1 MLAFRFELVSV
12 SENYGDYL
20 AALEIP
26 AYLIYFIQSS
36 AESMIF
42 EVIGDSWRWE
52 IDKGKIKSSLF
63 NSFNNTVLFSAQLLW
78 GIFKNVLF
86 VRYVHTWADFSYA
99 SKGLP
104 WPFLLPSF
112 ASKLFLDKE
121 IRILQKHNLA
131 CAQK

>member
-1 MLAFRFELVSV
+1 MLFRFELVSV

-52 IDKGKIKSSLF
+52 IDKGQFNGQLGTHCVFVDLFYVGRRSS
-63 NSFNNTVLFSAQLLW
+63 
-78 GIFKNVLF
+78 
-86 VRYVHTWADFSYA
+86 
-99 SKGLP
+99 
-104 WPFLLPSF
+104 
-112 ASKLFLDKE
+112 
-121 IRILQKHNLA
+121 
-131 CAQK
+131 

>member
-1 MLAFRFELVSV
+1 MLFRFELVSV

-52 IDKGKIKSSLF
+52 IDKG
-63 NSFNNTVLFSAQLLW
+63 Q
-78 GIFKNVLF
+78 
-86 VRYVHTWADFSYA
+86 
-99 SKGLP
+99 SKGQLATH
-104 WPFLLPSF
+104 F
-112 ASKLFLDKE
+112 ALFTLVE
-121 IRILQKHNLA
+121 VHPCYFVGRVTQVLYV
-131 CAQK
+131 

>member
-1 MLAFRFELVSV
+1 MLFRFELVSV

-52 IDKGKIKSSLF
+52 IDKGQFIARFRRYAVGHWTLC
-63 NSFNNTVLFSAQLLW
+63 LRASA
-78 GIFKNVLF
+78 KPF
-86 VRYVHTWADFSYA
+86 VSHKRRQ
-99 SKGLP
+99 
-104 WPFLLPSF
+104 
-112 ASKLFLDKE
+112 KLD
-121 IRILQKHNLA
+121 
-131 CAQK
+131 